1 MTKFV
6 AWVALY
12 PIVTHIGIQT
22 SEIYLPIVYLTT
34 LILFVIYSLKLKS
47 WIVKGFLITAVISAI
62 FLIMFLDKGHV
73 LIQLV
78 PVLIL
83 STLIYIFFKSLLF
96 SNTPIITQFAICVDE
111 KPLNSDKQKYT
122 RGVTVVWLLGFIYM
136 FFQNIIASMWFS
148 IEAWSWIS
156 NAGNYIIITLIMFSE
171 FLYRNMRFKNDKI
184 SFKTFMIRLSHC
196 RLR

>member
-1 MTKFV
+1 
-6 AWVALY
+6 
-12 PIVTHIGIQT
+12 
-22 SEIYLPIVYLTT
+22 
-34 LILFVIYSLKLKS
+34 LFVIYSLKLKS

-96 SNTPIITQFAICVDE
+96 SNTPIIAQFAACVDE

-136 FFQNIIASMWFS
+136 LFQNIIASMWFS
-148 IEAWSWIS
+148 VEAWSWIS